1 MARKTASR
9 QRPQSGADDTLG
21 QSAQK
26 VWLAGLGALER
37 AKSEG
42 PKMFD
47 TLVEQGRGLG
57 ARARDVIGRL
67 GVITGRE
74 VDELTRQVNEL
85 NASVRELMGGAA
97 RGAPRAKR
105 AAPRAKRATP
115 GTAKRGAKAARKP
128 PAAAKRKGRAR
139 TKTAQAHRS

>member
-9 QRPQSGADDTLG
+9 QRPQSGPDETLG

-26 VWLAGLGALER
+26 IWLAGLGALER

-57 ARARDVIGRL
+57 ARARDAIERIGVL
-67 GVITGRE
+67 TGRE
-74 VDELTRQVNEL
+74 VEDLTRQVGEL
-85 NASVRELMGGAA
+85 NASVRELMSNGA
-97 RGAPRAKR
+97 RGAPGRAKR
-105 AAPRAKRATP
+105 AAPRKAKRA
-115 GTAKRGAKAARKP
+115 AKASTKR
-128 PAAAKRKGRAR
+128 PAKAKRKTRAR